1 MSCLFRMANRSG
13 GGLSSINQLI
23 LRRKLESEGDVYDG
37 KKTDSKSVSSEAQ
50 QKLLD
55 KLSDG

>member
-23 LRRKLESEGDVYDG
+23 LRRKLESGGDVKDG
-37 KKTDSKSVSSEAQ
+37 KRTDSKGVSSEAQ
-50 QKLLD
+50 KRLLD
-55 KLSDG
+55 RLSDG

>member
-1 MSCLFRMANRSG
+1 MANRSG

-23 LRRKLESEGDVYDG
+23 LRRKLESGGDVNDG
-37 KKTDSKSVSSEAQ
+37 RRTDSKSVSSEAQ
-50 QKLLD
+50 QELLD

>member
-23 LRRKLESEGDVYDG
+23 LKRKLESSRDVDDE
-37 KKTDSKSVSSEAQ
+37 KETDSQGVDSEAQ
-50 QKLLD
+50 QTLLD
-55 KLSDG
+55 KLADG